1 MELIHTELI
10 NNEAT
15 FCHRTIAFV
24 VDKGELVCYRLD
36 INQYTLDDLKT
47 NFNIEVSLINYINEW
62 TKKYSFEEAA
72 QIILRDKEKFG
83 QETQTTYE
91 RIMNILNDK
100 KINKILNED
109 NC

>member
-10 NNEAT
+10 INEST
-15 FCHRTIAFV
+15 FCPRTIAFV

-36 INQYTLDDLKT
+36 INQYMLDDLKT
-47 NFNIEVSLINYINEW
+47 NLGIEVNLIDYINEW

-72 QIILRDKEKFG
+72 QIILKDKERFG

-100 KINKILNED
+100 RILEN
-109 NC
+109 NGI